1 MSIHS
6 SRLLWQRSPHPDDPA
21 TYSRNHV
28 AMLAGGQQLRV
39 SASVEY
45 KGDKDSADPEQML
58 VAAISS
64 CHMLFFLAIAELQG
78 FVVDS
83 YEDCATGHLEK
94 GTTGRPVI
102 TRIELSPVVTFSDD
116 RIPDAAA
123 INRMHAGAHKNCFI
137 RNSITAE
144 VVVKGGSS
152 NA

>member
-6 SRLLWQRSPHPDDPA
+6 SALLWHRSPHPDDPR

-39 SASVEY
+39 SASTEY
-45 KGDKDSADPEQML
+45 KGDKGSVDPEQML
-58 VAAISS
+58 VTAVSS

-78 FVVDS
+78 FVVDC
-83 YEDCATGHLEK
+83 YEDRATGHLEN

-102 TRIELSPVVTFSDD
+102 TRIELSPVVTFSTDK
-116 RIPDAAA
+116 IPDRAA
-123 INRMHAGAHKNCFI
+123 INRMHASAHKNCFI

-144 VVVKGGSS
+144 VVIKEVS
-152 NA
+152 A